1 MPKVSIVTALHD
13 RSRFLRP
20 RVESI
25 LQQTLRDFEW
35 IVIDDHSTDDTFEQ
49 FERLVAADRRVLLLR
64 NAANIG
70 QGPTTRKAF
79 ELARGEFVYLTDDDD
94 VCHPTFLERMTGLL
108 DAHPKVGLAY
118 CRHRYLDAKGG
129 SWAGSL
135 PLRRSALRSGAAELR
150 ALLRRC
156 HIQSPCSIVRRDAA
170 ERAGVFRTFV
180 PPTYV
185 DYHCCLKTCL
195 VADAAYLAEPL
206 ASYRLHPA
214 QARKTSFE
222 RAGFVSRQEKNS
234 FDLVADLFAHLP
246 QDRLSLRRLE
256 EAALWYAA
264 DNLRPIFAF
273 MRQRGAVETARD
285 LEAVVRR
292 RVPRYPTA
300 RFHPGAIGRTRW
312 ALREGGRRLV
322 RGATYLPP
330 ASPGTGPAE
339 PPARPSR
346 AIAPADG
353 ELAVKSASIIVCVR
367 DQADALDACLGRLA
381 RLQPPERAAVEILVV
396 DNRSTDEAT
405 EVVARRSRDFP
416 FPLRCLSEPVPGLA
430 RARNRGVRA
439 AHSEVIAFL
448 DADCLAARDWI
459 ARICEAFDADPE
471 AMILG
476 GRVELHDRR
485 DRRVTIKGTKHYQRL
500 TGVHQLDGFL
510 HGCNFAFRR
519 RIVATIGLFDVRLG
533 KGGPVPSAEDADFVY
548 RGFRAGLK
556 VVYSP
561 DCVVEHDHGRR
572 TAKAEDDL
580 RRIYRIGT
588 GAIRMKHM
596 LAGDRAMTAWARRDY
611 LERLLA
617 AVHLRPRGAER
628 DRPGLRPLGH
638 YLLGAAL
645 FLRYR
650 HLASDSAPPLV
661 AAEAGGKPA
670 ALPN

>member
-1 MPKVSIVTALHD
+1 MPKVSVVTALQD
-13 RSRFLRP
+13 QSSFLRL

-35 IVIDDHSTDDTFEQ
+35 IVIDDHSTEER
-49 FERLVAADRRVLLLR
+49 FERFRRLVGSDRRVLLLR
-64 NAANIG
+64 NAATIG
-70 QGPTTRKAF
+70 HGPTVRKAF
-79 ELARGEFVYLTDDDD
+79 ELARGEFLYLAADDE
-94 VCHPTFLERMTGLL
+94 VCHPAFLERLTGLL
-108 DAHPKVGLAY
+108 DAHPNVGLAG
-118 CRHRYLDAKGG
+118 CRVCHIDTDGG
-129 SWAGSL
+129 SWAGCL
-135 PLRRSALRSGAAELR
+135 PLRRSALRSGAAEFR
-150 ALLRRC
+150 ALLRRG
-156 HIQSPCSIVRRDAA
+156 PVRARGSIIRREAA

-180 PPTYV
+180 PPT
-185 DYHCCLKTCL
+185 DARYHCCLKTCL

-206 ASYRLHPA
+206 ASYRRDPA
-214 QARKTSFE
+214 RMRATAFE
-222 RAGFVSRQEKNS
+222 CGGFVRRQEQDS

-246 QDRLSLRRLE
+246 QDRRSSRRFE
-256 EAALWYAA
+256 DTALWYAA
-264 DNLRPIFAF
+264 DRLRPIFAV
-273 MRQRGAVETARD
+273 MRQQGAADTARA

-292 RVPRYPTA
+292 RVPGYPTA
-300 RFHPGAIGRTRW
+300 RFHPGTIGRTTW

-322 RGATYLPP
+322 RSVTYVPS
-330 ASPGTGPAE
+330 ASPATGAAA
-339 PPARPSR
+339 PPAREFR
-346 AIAPADG
+346 ASARPDG
-353 ELAVKSASIIVCVR
+353 TTAVRSVSIIVCVR
-367 DQADALDACLGRLA
+367 DQAAALDACLGRLA
-381 RLQPPERAAVEILVV
+381 RLQPPERAALEVLVV
-396 DNRSTDEAT
+396 DNRSSDDAAG
-405 EVVARRSRDFP
+405 VVARRSRNFP
-416 FPLRCLSEPVPGLA
+416 FPLRCLSEPVAGLA

-439 AHSEVIAFL
+439 AHSDLIAFL

-459 ARICEAFDADPE
+459 ARICEVFDADPD

-485 DRRVTIKGTKHYQRL
+485 DRRVTIKGTKHHQVL

-561 DCVVEHDHGRR
+561 DCVVAHDHGRR
-572 TAKAEDDL
+572 TAKAEHDL

-588 GAIRMKHM
+588 GAVRMKHM
-596 LAGDRAMTAWARRDY
+596 LARDRAMTAWARRDY

-617 AVHLRPRGAER
+617 AVHLRQPGGGH
-628 DRPGLRPLGH
+628 DRPGLRQLGH

-650 HLASDSAPPLV
+650 QLASDSEPPSFAV
-661 AAEAGGKPA
+661 EAGGKPA
-670 ALPN
+670 AMPN